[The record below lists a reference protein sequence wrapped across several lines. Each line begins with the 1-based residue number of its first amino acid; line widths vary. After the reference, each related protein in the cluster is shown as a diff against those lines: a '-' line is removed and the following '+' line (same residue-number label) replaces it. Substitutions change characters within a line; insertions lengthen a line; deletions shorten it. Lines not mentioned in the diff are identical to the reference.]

1 MIMKSASSSMLSSSQ
16 QTATPT
22 STTLLRGE
30 ITAVLDISLP
40 ALGTSHDDNEGGEHK
55 HVIVESKT
63 DTPTTLLRG
72 ETTATLVT

>member
-1 MIMKSASSSMLSSSQ
+1 MLNENRFLG
-16 QTATPT
+16 TF
-22 STTLLRGE
+22 RGHN
-30 ITAVLDISLP
+30 TRTNISLP